1 MTHTHGDQ
9 LREAADL
16 AHILIMLTPASFGSI
31 AEHHFLSLLLLLL
44 LLLGLKIRISTNLE
58 IPIFPLKLCHLNN
71 LFSYDFVSEDLQ
83 LARLVV

>member
-1 MTHTHGDQ
+1 MTHTHGDK

-16 AHILIMLTPASFGSI
+16 AHRPMLTPASFGSI
-31 AEHHFLSLLLLLL
+31 AEHHLLSLL

-58 IPIFPLKLCHLNN
+58 IPIFALKLSQLNN

-83 LARLVV
+83 VARLVM

>member
-16 AHILIMLTPASFGSI
+16 AHILMLTPASFGSI
-31 AEHHFLSLLLLLL
+31 AEHHFLSLLLLL
-44 LLLGLKIRISTNLE
+44 GLKIRISTNLE
-58 IPIFPLKLCHLNN
+58 IPIFALKLSHLNN

-83 LARLVV
+83 LARLVM

>member
-16 AHILIMLTPASFGSI
+16 AHILMLTPASFGSI

-44 LLLGLKIRISTNLE
+44 LLGLKIRISTDLE
-58 IPIFPLKLCHLNN
+58 TPIFALKLSHLNN
-71 LFSYDFVSEDLQ
+71 LFSYDFVSEDL
-83 LARLVV
+83 

>member
-16 AHILIMLTPASFGSI
+16 AHILMLTPASFGSI

-44 LLLGLKIRISTNLE
+44 LGLKIRISTNLE
-58 IPIFPLKLCHLNN
+58 IPIFALKLFL
-71 LFSYDFVSEDLQ
+71 
-83 LARLVV
+83 